1 MIMKDLT
8 AGINWEQIRHRTESV
23 RAAFAKGSE
32 LSPAEKRQILKA
44 RADALAKKEE
54 MSDADEACL
63 QAAVFLLAHE
73 TYSIELT
80 YIREVCLLK
89 EITRIPSV
97 PAFVLGII
105 AFRGQILSL
114 IDLKKIFDL
123 PVRQIDE
130 RSRVIVLHSDT
141 MEFGILADEVIGV
154 KAIPLSLIQAP
165 GTYQGMGAEYLR
177 GITPDRMAILDA
189 KELLSDKKLVVHQE
203 V

>member
-1 MIMKDLT
+1 MKGLT
-8 AGINWEQIRHRTESV
+8 GGINLEQIRHSAESV

-32 LSPAEKRQILKA
+32 LRPAEKRQILKA

-63 QAAVFLLAHE
+63 QVAVFLLAHE
-73 TYSIELT
+73 IYGIELT
-80 YIREVCLLK
+80 YIREVCLFK

-97 PAFVLGII
+97 PSFVLGII

-123 PVRQIDE
+123 PVQKIDE

-154 KAIPLSLIQAP
+154 RAIPLSRIQGP
-165 GTYQGMGAEYLR
+165 YQGTGAEYLR

>member
-1 MIMKDLT
+1 MKDLT
-8 AGINWEQIRHRTESV
+8 GGINREQIRHSAESV

-32 LSPAEKRQILKA
+32 LRPAEKRQILKA

-63 QAAVFLLAHE
+63 QVAVFLLAHE
-73 TYSIELT
+73 TYGVELT

-97 PAFVLGII
+97 PSFVLGII

-123 PVRQIDE
+123 PVQQIDE

-154 KAIPLSLIQAP
+154 MAIPLSRIQ